1 MKYIEKYKKVIPV
14 ILVLISFSLIIL
26 IRELVKKDIE
36 TEVLKEK
43 EVEEVIEENISVVL
57 YIQDK
62 EEAET
67 GDCGKTIPFEI
78 KIPKTV
84 NVIDK
89 SLRYLFANELNWY
102 GSYKSV
108 ETADGVAKINVFP
121 VSQVGLSSCQSQ
133 HLISVLS
140 NTLIQ
145 YPDIDKIE
153 LYDPVGEKIEF

>member
-1 MKYIEKYKKVIPV
+1 MKYIEKYRKAIPV
-14 ILVLISFSLIIL
+14 IFILFSFLLIFL

-43 EVEEVIEENISVVL
+43 EAEEVVEENTSVIL

-62 EEAET
+62 EEAEI
-67 GDCGKTIPFEI
+67 GDCGKTLPIEI

-84 NVIDK
+84 NPVDK

-102 GSYKSV
+102 GRYNSV
-108 ETADGVAKINVFP
+108 EITEGVAKINVFP
-121 VSQVGLSSCQSQ
+121 VSQAGLSSCQSQ

-140 NTLIQ
+140 DTLIQ